1 MKRHHRVMGP
11 ASRWHV
17 AAPAASSR
25 LVDREM
31 GMGYNYCVILLR
43 KDVSGLDRNSSA
55 GNAE

>member
-1 MKRHHRVMGP
+1 MGP